1 VLPMLGLNM
10 CPMTNQTKYI
20 VSFGFRHGTP
30 QHDGAVIV
38 DVRPLLNKN
47 PYHNKQLRH
56 LRGTDP
62 EVQRDIEKT
71 PGFEQSYE
79 ILKKQVDAATGVVY
93 LGCTG
98 GRHRSVYMA
107 ERIGKEL
114 NLSVMHRDKDKR
126 H

>member
-1 VLPMLGLNM
+1 MSNS
-10 CPMTNQTKYI
+10 KYI
-20 VSFGFRHGTP
+20 VSFGFRF
-30 QHDGAVIV
+30 GAPKQDNILVI
-38 DVRPLLNKN
+38 DVRPYLNKN

-71 PGFEQSYE
+71 PGFEEAYAN
-79 ILKKQVDAATGVVY
+79 IKKQIDGFDGVVY

-107 ERIGKEL
+107 ERIRKEL
-114 NLSVMHRDKDKR
+114 NLPVEHRDIDRR

>member
-1 VLPMLGLNM
+1 MD
-10 CPMTNQTKYI
+10 KSI
-20 VSFGFRHGTP
+20 VSFGFRYGLP
-30 QHDGAVIV
+30 KQDGATVI
-38 DVRPLLNKN
+38 DVRNWLNNN

-62 EVQRDIEKT
+62 EVQADIEKT
-71 PGFEQSYE
+71 PGFEQSYAE
-79 ILKKQVDAATGVVY
+79 IKKLVDAAPGVVY

-114 NLSVMHRDKDKR
+114 NLPVSHRDKEKR
-126 H
+126 YGRR